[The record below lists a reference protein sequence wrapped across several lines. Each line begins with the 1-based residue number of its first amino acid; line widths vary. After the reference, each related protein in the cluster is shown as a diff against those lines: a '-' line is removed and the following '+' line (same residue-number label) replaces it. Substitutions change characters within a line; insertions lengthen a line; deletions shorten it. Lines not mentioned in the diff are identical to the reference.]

1 MDNERKWLCTF
12 EINNF
17 QDEYA
22 KLMRFIIWLEELK
35 KNQYKEYDEEF
46 VNFYISRTQFELNT
60 SATNRILHL
69 IETETNISEN
79 KGKNVRLITTT
90 SNFLQVAKKFDNKFY
105 YYIRVNLVQDES
117 DIVELQYLILMLQML
132 PSITGKISVHIKK
145 RDQWTTA
152 DYYRVSDYLRLQQ
165 RRYNCFYACTGAEIS
180 SLSTIKV
187 DSPWTQSTFVPLIEV
202 NNPFC
207 RAINKTIYIESEY
220 KNEPFNKL
228 FQAIRI
234 KEKNADEFVMLM
246 FQIAVRIMLKRLPGE
261 KYKKETDK
269 RNLIDIIC
277 RIVDETQGVTI
288 LDLLFWGAVIPEG
301 IQLKYAVGK
310 ELLGRVQ
317 SFTFAVGQ
325 ILENIVY
332 HSEFGKGVFTVRV
345 QKNEDYLNRCYPEQM
360 YLKKG
365 CLELFIAD
373 GNMQDGMTY
382 HFLNSSK
389 ADAELRQ
396 NKTSIELRHLFG
408 DIDSA
413 DLINTIWKKCRETHP
428 EMCHGL
434 IAFSNGIRDLK
445 GAIKVRSSAAFMS
458 IDKKEYYYFN
468 GTKCSELHNVIKKF
482 FIPGTQYSIAVND
495 AEFCKSE
502 INHLE
507 TSQMQDWAFDFDK
520 LTYSTTYQ
528 DLGKALHFG
537 NEAVSINTDEAIAI
551 VNRNKGYIN
560 DDLYNQQKKDQA
572 VSSYLL
578 WINSA
583 FEKDK
588 QVYALD
594 LEPIN
599 KAINEQ
605 RELWEPFCKGMLGCN
620 LFVQHETCELDQNGT
635 VGSELTKHIFILL
648 NPSAQF
654 SLVFR
659 EMLQS
664 FIKTEIFSI
673 EHCNIYFYPHQLVG
687 NKLFYS
693 DATMYDL
700 LNLDIASSIYPRVFP
715 YTLFLKNEIGQT
727 IFEEEL
733 IRQATHSIYEKSEQG
748 YKLDNTHMRLGNKVH
763 IDAFFE
769 MALFFENPNYAYYTA
784 FLLLK
789 KFIDNLQALDY
800 KKIVF
805 YGYSSYSRSIVWAVI
820 SILKEYFGE
829 NCPEIEFVIY
839 QNDLKIESDKASV
852 QMYYSNVE
860 WQRDHRMIWKADET
874 LMVYIVPISSSLTTF
889 NKMAAELERET
900 GNRYVK
906 NMYYTALW
914 VRNINNSNEGE
925 VLFPTKVEE
934 DYWKEANVKK
944 KTINSQMVEGD
955 NIIHYLA
962 EVTCLWQ
969 DPLRCEKCFPDD
981 PIMEYPLVETDPT
994 STVPTQQFYLDNR
1007 ITSYPKIKETEA
1019 ELENNRRVWRLKN
1032 NLVYGHISKSGN
1044 HYQYYFKVREYF
1056 QQQKEDIKVWL
1067 IKLRE
1072 VKKEREKDSFSKNVN
1087 IIIVPQQTNNM
1098 EFAQFVYEYYFQGNA
1113 ECIIVNTEKEFR
1125 SNLQAEYSGLFNR
1138 VLNSGKTVKFYYV
1151 DVAINSGSSYNRAVS
1166 LVSSCLSG
1174 VNPEFKKFCIE
1185 RVFLLISRMSESSK
1199 ESFVKDAKNY
1209 FHAYVNVDISAMRVF
1224 GDSCVPCKLQEEAR
1238 AFYKKAA
1245 TPSVSA
1251 YWENKVYDRRCVS
1264 FDNVKEMDLMTQ
1276 EDGFRRMI
1284 CSHRAA
1290 HYLRPIKG
1298 ADVKFYFE
1306 AIKYFLN
1313 EICCAQSGDSIY
1325 MDISDDNRKEWLAA
1339 GLKILVRPFFS
1350 YDYKMRCAV
1359 MDLYLIISEM
1369 LVKNKKGEDIKER
1382 IIKSCDKNKQYLI
1395 NYISWIEEL
1404 AERIS
1409 SYFWKGQNAKGS
1421 GEYLNYIR
1429 NNILKGLA
1437 DIKSNYLLRK
1447 DTIIELANQL
1457 GDTYIE
1463 ETHDHTKLIRE
1474 YFLHYIRTILR
1485 MTHSSSDETKS
1496 VWLECLLQTGFE
1508 YKIAEAKRK
1517 DNIKLNGEEE
1527 FCGQIKERVKDEFRR
1542 FRRVLLVENNR
1553 PLYQA
1558 VNDLGKVI
1566 EDNDRDNEW
1575 EECGKDEKGTK
1586 LKKLYEQY
1594 HMKNA
1599 KLFLDYQKSDK
1610 VMNIIPMYDL
1620 LRLLNSETYLHTGEK
1635 RYLRLGDKINEI
1647 VNSVAESGKVIVF
1660 GENEGKYSD
1669 LDKYLGLSSYFIL
1682 YPAAMSKELAHDKTK
1697 DTEELEEKWKK
1708 VNSKEEYREELNHNG
1723 FCLFKNI
1730 DENNISIFI
1739 KLDNNYLKLKFE
1751 EKKAEHQRIEPIYMF
1766 ISCLS
1771 DDQKALHLIR
1781 CILMFRQKLVDWLE
1795 RDFNNN
1801 TIADLLKQKHLSR
1814 LLSMD
1819 KMGDHAEMDFVGCHQ
1834 KTLAMVTT
1842 DEYEKEK
1849 TKGTWY
1855 ARIGESG
1862 ELVRVRPSGCSK
1874 QLMLETIDNM
1884 KMRELEEWFLMR
1896 AYINSRISRLF
1907 RTMARMGNEFSST
1920 EPTEI
1925 ELSETES
1932 YYNEDEQG
1940 IYLRPARNLGHMF
1953 FAAMRTGETRKNYL
1967 RQMAK
1972 VIAFQVEGVWD
1983 YDDIIVDDREN
1994 QDEIIEG
2001 RLEKLYSLL
2010 KKYNI
2015 VHFVGPHGEKYSYLS
2030 EYLIVSL
2037 LDCFVSGFKVCKE
2050 WSKSDW
2056 GGEVF
2061 LNMIQKRAMDKCE
2074 IRIHRSPGA
2083 EYNGIKYDYLEISN
2097 DIYPRKETG
2106 RRGPG
2111 MSEAAKRWYIEGLWR
2126 IQNGNSEYPR
2136 VLVKHESKQYTIQLP
2151 ILERKDEA

>member
-35 KNQYKEYDEEF
+35 KNEFKKYDEEF
-46 VNFYISRTQFELNT
+46 VDFYISRTQFELNM
-60 SATNRILHL
+60 SASSRIPYL
-69 IETETNISEN
+69 IETEMNISEN
-79 KGKNVRLITTT
+79 KKKYVRLITTS
-90 SNFLQVAKKFDNKFY
+90 SNFLQVAKDFDNKFY
-105 YYIRVNLVQDES
+105 YFIRVNLVQDES
-117 DIVELQYLILMLQML
+117 DIAELRFLILMLQML
-132 PSITGKISVHIKK
+132 PSITGKISVQIKK
-145 RDQWTTA
+145 HSQWSSA
-152 DYYRVSDYLRLQQ
+152 DYYRISDYLRLQQ
-165 RRYNCFYACTGAEIS
+165 RRYNCFYACTGANIS
-180 SLSTIKV
+180 SLSMIK
-187 DSPWTQSTFVPLIEV
+187 DTSPWTQSTFVPLIEV
-202 NNPFC
+202 NNSFC
-207 RAINKTIYIESEY
+207 RAINKTIYIETKY
-220 KNEPFNKL
+220 QNEAFNKL

-234 KEKNADEFVMLM
+234 KEKDTDEFVMLM
-246 FQIAVRIMLKRLPGE
+246 FRIAIRIMLKRLPGR
-261 KYKKETDK
+261 KYVKEESK
-269 RNLIDIIC
+269 RGLLDIIC
-277 RIVDETQGVTI
+277 RIVNETQGVTI
-288 LDLLFWGAVIPEG
+288 LDLLFWGAVIPKG
-301 IQLKYAVGK
+301 IQLEYAIGK

-325 ILENIVY
+325 ILENVVY

-360 YLKKG
+360 YLKRG
-365 CLELFIAD
+365 SLELFIAD

-389 ADAELRQ
+389 ADAALRQ
-396 NKTSIELRHLFG
+396 NKTSIELKHLFG

-413 DLINTIWKKCRETHP
+413 DLIKTVWEKCRDKHP

-434 IAFSNGIRDLK
+434 IAFSNGIHNLK
-445 GAIKVRSSAAFMS
+445 GAIKVRSSANFTG

-468 GTKCSELHNVIKKF
+468 GSRCSELHNVTNKF

-502 INHLE
+502 SIQHQ
-507 TSQMQDWAFDFDK
+507 TSQMQDWAFDFDR

-528 DLGKALHFG
+528 DLGKSLHFG
-537 NEAVSINTDEAIAI
+537 NEAVPVNADEVIAI
-551 VNRNKGYIN
+551 VNNSKGYIKE
-560 DDLYNQQKKDQA
+560 DLYNQEKKDQS

-578 WINSA
+578 WINSV
-583 FEKDK
+583 FKKEK

-599 KAINEQ
+599 QAINDQ
-605 RELWEPFCKGMLGCN
+605 RELWEPFCKGLLGCD
-620 LFVQHETCELDQNGT
+620 LFVKHVPRELAQNGT
-635 VGSELTKHIFILL
+635 EGSELANHIIILL

-654 SLVFR
+654 SLVFW

-664 FIKTEIFSI
+664 FIKTENFST

-687 NKLFYS
+687 NRLFYS
-693 DATMYDL
+693 NATMYDL
-700 LNLDIASSIYPRVFP
+700 LNQDINKSVYPRVFP
-715 YTLFLKNEIGQT
+715 YTLFLKNERGQT

-733 IRQATHSIYEKSEQG
+733 IKQATHSIYEKSEQG

-784 FLLLK
+784 FLFLRKLINNLK
-789 KFIDNLQALDY
+789 ALDH

-820 SILKEYFGE
+820 SILKEYFGD
-829 NCPEIEFVIY
+829 NCPKIEFVIY
-839 QNDLKIESDKASV
+839 QNDLKLESDQASV
-852 QMYYSNVE
+852 QMYYSNVD
-860 WQRDHRMIWKADET
+860 WQRDHKMVWKADEA
-874 LMVYIVPISSSLTTF
+874 LMVFIVPISSSLTTF

-900 GNRYVK
+900 GNRYED

-914 VRNINNSNEGE
+914 VRNINNSNKGE
-925 VLFPTKVEE
+925 NIYPTEE
-934 DYWKEANVKK
+934 EKEYWKNANVKE
-944 KTINSQMVEGD
+944 KTINSQMVES
-955 NIIHYLA
+955 NNCIYYLA
-962 EVTCLWQ
+962 DVTCLWQ
-969 DPLRCEKCFPDD
+969 DPLKCEKCFPDD

-994 STVPTQQFYLDNR
+994 STVPTQQYYLNNQ
-1007 ITSYPKIKETEA
+1007 ITLYPKMEETKE
-1019 ELENNRRVWRLKN
+1019 ELENNRRVWLLKN
-1032 NLVYGHISKSGN
+1032 NLIYGHISKSGS

-1056 QQQKEDIKVWL
+1056 QQQKENIKDWL
-1067 IKLRE
+1067 KKLRE
-1072 VKKEREKDSFSKNVN
+1072 VKEEQEKDPFSKNVN

-1098 EFAQFVYEYYFQGNA
+1098 EFAQFVYEYYFHGNA

-1125 SNLQAEYSGLFNR
+1125 SNLQAEYSGLFSR

-1166 LVSSCLSG
+1166 LVSSCLRG
-1174 VNPEFKKFCIE
+1174 ANPGFKKFCID
-1185 RVFLLISRMSESSK
+1185 RVFLLISRMSDPSK
-1199 ESFVKDAKNY
+1199 ESFVRDAKNH

-1224 GDSCVPCKLQEEAR
+1224 GDSCVPCKIQEEAR
-1238 AFYKKAA
+1238 NFYKKAA

-1264 FDNVKEMDLMTQ
+1264 FDNVKETGLMTQ

-1290 HYLRPIKG
+1290 HYLRPIRG

-1306 AIKYFLN
+1306 AIKYFLS
-1313 EICCAQSGDSIY
+1313 EICYAKPENSIY
-1325 MDISDDNRKEWLAA
+1325 MDISDDSRKEWLAA

-1359 MDLYLIISEM
+1359 IDLYLIISEM

-1382 IIKSCDKNKQYLI
+1382 IIESCDKNKQYLI

-1409 SYFWKGQNAKGS
+1409 SYFGESQNAKKS
-1421 GEYLNYIR
+1421 GEYLDYIR

-1447 DTIIELANQL
+1447 DTIIELTNQL
-1457 GDTYIE
+1457 GNTYNE
-1463 ETHDHTKLIRE
+1463 ETHEHTQLIRE

-1517 DNIKLNGEEE
+1517 NNTKLNGEEE
-1527 FCGQIKERVKDEFRR
+1527 FCSQINENVRNEFRR
-1542 FRRVLLVENNR
+1542 FRKVLLVENNR

-1558 VNDLGKVI
+1558 VNDFGKVI
-1566 EDNDRDNEW
+1566 EDTDKEKKW
-1575 EECGKDEKGTK
+1575 EEWGKEEKYIK
-1586 LKKLYEQY
+1586 LERLYGQY

-1599 KLFLDYQKSDK
+1599 KLFLDYQKSNK
-1610 VMNIIPMYDL
+1610 VKNIIPMYDL
-1620 LRLLNSETYLHTGEK
+1620 LRLLNSEEFLPTGEE
-1635 RYLRLGDKINEI
+1635 RYLRLGDKINKI
-1647 VNSVAESGKVIVF
+1647 VNSVAEYGKVIVF
-1660 GENEGKYSD
+1660 GENEGKYSA
-1669 LDKYLGLSSYFIL
+1669 LDEYLGLSAYFIL
-1682 YPAAMSKELAHDKTK
+1682 YPAEMAKELAHDKTK
-1697 DTEELEEKWKK
+1697 DTRELEEKWKK
-1708 VNSKEEYREELNHNG
+1708 VNSKEEYKEELNHNG
-1723 FCLFKNI
+1723 FYLFKN
-1730 DENNISIFI
+1730 DNENNISIFI
-1739 KLDNNYLKLKFE
+1739 KLDNNYMELRFE

-1771 DDQKALHLIR
+1771 DDQNALHLIR
-1781 CILMFRQKLVDWLE
+1781 CILMFRQKLVEWLE

-1834 KTLAMVTT
+1834 RTLAMVTG

-1849 TKGTWY
+1849 LKGTWLV
-1855 ARIGESG
+1855 RIGESG
-1862 ELVRVRPSGCSK
+1862 ELVNVRPSGCSK
-1874 QLMLETIDNM
+1874 HLRLETIDHM

-1907 RTMARMGNEFSST
+1907 RTMARMGNEFSGT

-1925 ELSETES
+1925 ELSETEL
-1932 YYNEDEQG
+1932 YYNEEEQG

-1972 VIAFQVEGVWD
+1972 VIVFQVEGVWD
-1983 YDDIIVDDREN
+1983 YDEIIVDNRKN
-1994 QDEIIEG
+1994 QDEIIED
-2001 RLEKLYSLL
+2001 RLQKLYSLL

-2015 VHFVGPHGEKYSYLS
+2015 IHFVGRYGEKYSYLS

-2061 LNMIQKRAMDKCE
+2061 LNMIEKSAMEKCE

-2126 IQNGNSEYPR
+2126 ILNGNSEYPR
-2136 VLVKHESKQYTIQLP
+2136 VLVKSEAKQYTILLP
-2151 ILERKDEA
+2151 ILERKDDT